1 MKIETINERSDDKV
15 RIKIERIDELKH
27 SNEGVKIKIDHTNQL
42 KHFDNEG
49 VKIKIDHTDQLK
61 HFDNDLKGKI
71 KKLQSKI
78 MCQNNK

>member
-1 MKIETINERSDDKV
+1 VKIETINERSDDKV

-27 SNEGVKIKIDHTNQL
+27 S
-42 KHFDNEG
+42 NEG